1 MRSSHGFVGYSK
13 AGMGANVRALVIDDD
28 RLMCQFLAEYLAPS
42 GYTVTAA
49 HTDPDGAAKAVSP
62 DVDVPA

>member
-1 MRSSHGFVGYSK
+1 
-13 AGMGANVRALVIDDD
+13 MGANVRALVIDDD